1 MKTVIDK
8 VKASKMKCKR
18 NRDAWKTKAL
28 EAVRELSFWKTQM
41 AARDRQIEERWSG
54 LRKQYQ
60 ERIETLERANK
71 RLREIILMA
80 YRNTDLTTEVVRSI
94 LLLANEVA

>member
-60 ERIETLERANK
+60 ERIDKLVGSVLVLNSKMIQARM
-71 RLREIILMA
+71 LLG
-80 YRNTDLTTEVVRSI
+80 TEAI
-94 LLLANEVA
+94 NCGEGTK